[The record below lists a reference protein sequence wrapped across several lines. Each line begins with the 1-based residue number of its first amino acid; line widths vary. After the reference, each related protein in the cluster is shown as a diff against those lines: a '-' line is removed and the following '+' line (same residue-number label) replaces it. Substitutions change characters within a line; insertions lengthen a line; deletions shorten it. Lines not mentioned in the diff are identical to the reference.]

1 MKTPPLGDADAWR
14 AFSEGVAARVGDR
27 DPLDVLTETAAR
39 FATLLDGHAA
49 EALRRPE
56 APGRWSV
63 TAVLEHLADAELV
76 FGFRLRQVL
85 TLDAPR
91 LESFDQDRWAER
103 GAYANGNAREALALF
118 EALRARHLRLWRGL
132 TDADW
137 ERVGV
142 HGDRGPETLRTL
154 VRIIAGHDLAHLA
167 QVARI
172 LGSASDA
179 ARIDD

>member
-1 MKTPPLGDADAWR
+1 MTTPPLGDAAGWR
-14 AFSEGVAARVGDR
+14 ALGDAVAARVGEQ
-27 DPLDVLTETAAR
+27 DPLAVLEESGARLAA
-39 FATLLDGHAA
+39 LLAGRAAA
-49 EALRRPE
+49 EMQRLE

-76 FGFRLRQVL
+76 FAYRLRQVL

-103 GAYANGNAREALALF
+103 GRYVDGDAHDALAVF
-118 EALRARHLRLWRGL
+118 VALRRRNLGLWRTL

-137 ERVGV
+137 ARVGV
-142 HGDRGPETLRTL
+142 HGDRGPETLRSL
-154 VRIIAGHDLAHLA
+154 VRIIAGHDLAHVA

-172 LGSASDA
+172 LGDGTVADA
-179 ARIDD
+179 G